1 MTSPTRTALATLALL
16 GGLSAAQTTPGQT
29 IPAQAAPS
37 AAQPG
42 AAVLL
47 PTALPGT
54 LAEYTL
60 NSQTAIQ
67 LLDLHYEAKP
77 GQTVRAADLAA
88 ANTRLQARRAQMEA
102 AYRRASQTTTTK
114 SFVKVLPARDGQP
127 VLLSTSIVPLP
138 DAEHP
143 DRQTNAAVSTTVVY
157 GPDGQVTDVSVSSS
171 DARLQR
177 YFQSVDLQTLIR
189 NSQNDGATAIYGL
202 PLTRGEVR
210 SRNVT
215 FPMQGIVQS
224 LGSLGGAEA
233 ASSVA
238 NIQASPVVIHTQTR
252 FTGNDAAG
260 NSLFSQ
266 TYTIDPWKLQ
276 FGKKGGDA
284 FGMQMAVN
292 LSNGGGSTVVRP
304 DGLLQAYK
312 VTQAL
317 TMTARI
323 DSPLE
328 PYSMVMALGL
338 SQSTAQTLKG
348 VTLP

>member
-16 GGLSAAQTTPGQT
+16 GGLSAAQTTPAQT
-29 IPAQAAPS
+29 IPAQAAS
-37 AAQPG
+37 AAAHPG

-47 PTALPGT
+47 PTARPGT

-60 NSQTAIQ
+60 NSQTVIQ

-77 GQTVRAADLAA
+77 GQTVKAADLAA
-88 ANTRLQARRAQMEA
+88 ANTRLQGQRAQMEA
-102 AYRRASQTTTTK
+102 AYRKASQTTTTK

-127 VLLSTSIVPLP
+127 VLLKTSIVPLP

-143 DRQTNAAVSTTVVY
+143 DRQTNATLSTTVVY
-157 GPDGQVTDVSVSSS
+157 GPDGQVADVSVASS

-215 FPMQGIVQS
+215 VPMQGIVQS
-224 LGSLGGAEA
+224 LGSLGGTEA
-233 ASSVA
+233 ASVFA

-252 FTGNDAAG
+252 FTGNDTAG

-276 FGKKGGDA
+276 FGKDKDT
-284 FGMQMAVN
+284 FGMQMTVN

-317 TMTARI
+317 TMTARL
-323 DSPLE
+323 DLPGE

-338 SQSTAQTLKG
+338 NQTTAQTLKG